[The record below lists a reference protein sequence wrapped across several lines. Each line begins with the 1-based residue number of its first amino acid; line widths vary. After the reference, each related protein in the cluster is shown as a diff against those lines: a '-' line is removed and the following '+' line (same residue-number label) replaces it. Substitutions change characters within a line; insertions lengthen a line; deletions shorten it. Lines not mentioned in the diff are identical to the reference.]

1 MARIRKGKL
10 ITFINVLL
18 IIFTVVVLLVSVNL
32 EWLKSDL
39 NSSLGNVE
47 AKFTLWD
54 CRLNGMYGGMAVD
67 ETIQLSDM
75 CEWLGGGDNVFC
87 KVYNSSVLL
96 LYLSLAGLITTVFNI
111 VVTLTFACCVNGG
124 TTCFRICGTVM
135 SFLAFGFYAGSFI
148 QYSVRVE
155 DAFDV
160 GYHSGWILYLIGCV
174 LSLVSVVLAVF
185 SSNVSTYVF
194 PSEEFEIK

>member
-1 MARIRKGKL
+1 MARLRKGKL

-18 IIFTVVVLLVSVNL
+18 IIFTAVVLLVAVNL

-39 NSSLGNVE
+39 KTSLGIINY
-47 AKFTLWD
+47 KFTLWD
-54 CRLNGMYGGMAVD
+54 CKLDGVYGGMIVD
-67 ETIQLSDM
+67 ENIKLSDM

-87 KVYNSSVLL
+87 KVYDSSALL
-96 LYLSLAGLITTVFNI
+96 LYLMLAGLIVMVFNI

-124 TTCFRICGTVM
+124 SMCFKVCGVMM
-135 SFLAFGFYAGSFI
+135 SFLTFGLYLGSFV
-148 QYSVRVE
+148 QYSVRAS

-160 GYHSGWILYLIGCV
+160 DYHAGWGLYLVGCV
-174 LSLVSVVLAVF
+174 LSFVSFILAMF

-194 PSEEFEIK
+194 PSEEFEIR